1 MAKISIQDIA
11 KVIASKHG
19 LPQSDAERFVAALF
33 EVINDGLNN
42 EKIVKVKGL
51 GTFKVIDVRERES
64 VNVNTGE
71 RVVIESHGK
80 ITFTPD
86 PIMRDLVNKPFA
98 QFETV
103 ILNDGVDLNEMSNTQ
118 GAADEDTVDNEDV
131 TKTVQDADIVATDD
145 DMQDSVSAG
154 DTETTPEETATVDV
168 ELENDIEAEAE
179 ETATGKAEDEPECI
193 ELKQSEMT
201 VLDEVPVLDEVANEA
216 DKEIEKVV
224 DDDSRSI
231 VQNQESDFLED
242 ENRNTVGETVSNE
255 KKIVVGAEQR
265 QNDDECLPRQ
275 DESRKNDQSSYKWAL
290 NTILVLLACAVSL
303 IIGYYWGVSSV
314 KPIVRYKTVNI
325 VGQPTIKTD
334 SVRKTDV
341 AAPVS
346 QGTETVKEE
355 KNAVVKETS
364 QTVADNVPELGTAR
378 AMVRTGAYR
387 ITGTAKTV
395 TVKKGETMK
404 AISKFYL
411 GDGMECYVQIHNGIT
426 DVKEGMKLKIPKLEL
441 KKKK

>member
-11 KVIASKHG
+11 KVVASKHG

-131 TKTVQDADIVATDD
+131 TKTVQDAEIVATDD

-154 DTETTPEETATVDV
+154 DTETTPEK
-168 ELENDIEAEAE
+168 
-179 ETATGKAEDEPECI
+179 TATGKAEDEPECI
-193 ELKQSEMT
+193 ELKQLEMT

-216 DKEIEKVV
+216 DKEIEKVIA
-224 DDDSRSI
+224 DDSRSI
-231 VQNQESDFLED
+231 AQNQESDFLED
-242 ENRNTVGETVSNE
+242 GNRNTVGETVSNE
-255 KKIVVGAEQR
+255 KTIVVGAEQR

-341 AAPVS
+341 AVSVS
-346 QGTETVKEE
+346 QGKETVKEE
-355 KNAVVKETS
+355 KNAVVKETL
-364 QTVADNVPELGTAR
+364 QTVADNVPELGTSR